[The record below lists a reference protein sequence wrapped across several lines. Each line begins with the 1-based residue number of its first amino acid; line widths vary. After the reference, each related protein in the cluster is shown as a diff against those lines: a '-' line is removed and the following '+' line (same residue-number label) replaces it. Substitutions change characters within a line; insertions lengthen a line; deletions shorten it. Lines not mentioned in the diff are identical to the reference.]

1 MKELSDILHFL
12 ESKSIRRWK
21 DFPDIDLYM
30 DQVLTIMED
39 QLLFPE
45 QAQSLSA
52 SMVNNYVKANL
63 LSRAQKKKYAR
74 DHLARLSMIGM
85 LKQVLPLKELE
96 SLFSSMDG
104 EEKESY
110 ELFCDL
116 LDKSKQAL
124 LEDLEE
130 EKENLVLEMAIK
142 SYLYQALATSL
153 LEEEK

>member
-96 SLFSSMDG
+96 SLFLQDR
-104 EEKESY
+104 
-110 ELFCDL
+110 
-116 LDKSKQAL
+116 
-124 LEDLEE
+124 
-130 EKENLVLEMAIK
+130 
-142 SYLYQALATSL
+142 TSIIN
-153 LEEEK
+153 K

>member
-1 MKELSDILHFL
+1 MKDLNEILEQL
-12 ESKSIRRWK
+12 EKQEIRRWK

-30 DQVLTIMED
+30 DQVLSIMEK

-63 LSRAQKKKYAR
+63 LTRAHKKKYAR
-74 DHLARLSMIGM
+74 EHLARLSMIGM

-96 SLFSSMDG
+96 SLFTSMEG
-104 EEKESY
+104 EEEDRY
-110 ELFCDL
+110 EVFCDL
-116 LDKSKQAL
+116 LDKGKQAL
-124 LEDLEE
+124 IEDLEE